1 VLGRKEEGFSEPGDI
16 RFRLELAEMSPE
28 LEVKP
33 WEEKQ
38 LYIVKALTSSGGED
52 ILTVNAPAGGRAQR
66 TSFMELLFADWS
78 DAEGAS
84 RFLSR
89 AIRACM
95 GAPRSTQA
103 VQRAAHDKAAR
114 DSASPVIDES
124 NLPPEVVRNLIG
136 VCQARVREK
145 LKAPGSAR
153 FTAQPTVVGEKG
165 KSPVSSR

>member
-66 TSFMELLFADWS
+66 TSFMELLFADRS

-95 GAPRSTQA
+95 GAPRSAQA

-124 NLPPEVVRNLIG
+124 NLPPEGRPQLDRG
-136 VCQARVREK
+136 
-145 LKAPGSAR
+145 
-153 FTAQPTVVGEKG
+153 
-165 KSPVSSR
+165 VSSPRARKTQGPGKRPIYCPNRQWSERRGSPC